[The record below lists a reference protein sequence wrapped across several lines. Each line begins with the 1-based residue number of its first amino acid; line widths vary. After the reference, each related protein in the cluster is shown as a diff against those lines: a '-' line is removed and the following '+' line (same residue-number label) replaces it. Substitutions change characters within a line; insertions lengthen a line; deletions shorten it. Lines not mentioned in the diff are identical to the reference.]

1 MENTFEIDIP
11 MKDHP
16 MVIMVKPRSES
27 NSYDLFYCDELCGCF
42 FKNEHSVWIYEPHA
56 HAALLLNAEQL
67 QHLGQEIDKH

>member
-42 FKNEHSVWIYEPHA
+42 
-56 HAALLLNAEQL
+56 
-67 QHLGQEIDKH
+67 